1 MKDEAAF
8 TARKN
13 VNYSGV
19 NLYQAMIKNEKISL
33 RFNDIG
39 KTIHVELNTLH
50 SPRTVKA
57 LLDNLP
63 IKVKIYRWG
72 DELYT
77 EKTPIVA
84 HEENAKP
91 IVNVLD
97 VAYWPEG
104 SAICL
109 FFGPTPISKS
119 PDEILP
125 YSPVNIVGK
134 IISHGDILDEIKV
147 ETTVVIEAEQGS
159 QNTDIG
165 KY

>member
-1 MKDEAAF
+1 
-8 TARKN
+8 
-13 VNYSGV
+13 
-19 NLYQAMIKNEKISL
+19 MIKNKKIWL
-33 RFNDIG
+33 RFNDIE
-39 KTIHVELNTLH
+39 KRIHVELDSSH
-50 SPRTVKA
+50 SPGTVKA

-63 IKVKIYRWG
+63 MKVKIYRWG

-77 EKTPIVA
+77 EKTSIVA
-84 HEENAKP
+84 YEENAKS

-119 PDEILP
+119 PEEILP

-134 IISHGDILDEIKV
+134 IIAEDDTLDGIKDG
-147 ETTVVIEAEQGS
+147 TTVVIEAE
-159 QNTDIG
+159 
-165 KY
+165 